1 VTTSSG
7 TIYRSENGLFRNA
20 RTART
25 ATVVA
30 VTLLLVGGG
39 LVLAGI
45 AALAGVGSIHALA
58 ITVLFGLGMV
68 GIGGGAFLL
77 LLLEAVRSDR

>member
-1 VTTSSG
+1 MTTPSG

-20 RTART
+20 RAARV

-39 LVLAGI
+39 LVLAGV

-58 ITVLFGLGMV
+58 ITVFFGLGLV
-68 GIGGGAFLL
+68 GIGGGTILL
-77 LLLEAVRSDR
+77 LLLEAARSDR